1 MYLLSPSLQ
10 SPLAIKKIRDR
21 VNIPDVSPCGQRR
34 VLELSWNLGTSVG
47 NSDLPFFSIFLHWST
62 TFVQACYYLHMTRF
76 EKISCAMYIRPVH
89 YKMANISSTLIFNSA
104 IRYELWF
111 STVFSSVARVKAF
124 SEGTCLTRAS
134 HLTSLN
140 LKPLISKKKLTFF
153 YLMSLGHWDAAVS
166 RVNTLCKALCAFP
179 CTCAVASF
187 LIFQCRM
194 GLWKELVFAVRLG
207 SDPSAT
213 FISCWALI
221 SPSGKWRF

>member
-62 TFVQACYYLHMTRF
+62 TFVQAFYYLHMTLL
-76 EKISCAMYIRPVH
+76 EKISYAMYIRPVH
-89 YKMANISSTLIFNSA
+89 YKMANISSTLVFNSA
-104 IRYELWF
+104 VRCELWF

-124 SEGTCLTRAS
+124 SEGTCLTRAC

-140 LKPLISKKKLTFF
+140 LNPFISKKKLTFF
-153 YLMSLGHWDAAVS
+153 FTWCHWVIG
-166 RVNTLCKALCAFP
+166 TLRYHVW
-179 CTCAVASF
+179 TCSVKHYVLSPAHV
-187 LIFQCRM
+187 
-194 GLWKELVFAVRLG
+194 LWHHF
-207 SDPSAT
+207 
-213 FISCWALI
+213 
-221 SPSGKWRF
+221 